1 MTRTETS
8 RPSAQP
14 FIRTLLRLLTVSV
27 LVCQAAWALPGDR
40 DQPMTITADQGNFKS
55 ARGEARFT
63 GNVYLKQGTLEV
75 WADTLD
81 VRRNPETGDITF
93 LEAKGEPA
101 RYQELP
107 SEEDGLIQVRGQR
120 IEYRPD
126 EDLII
131 TEGEGHLTQAGSD
144 IQADYIRYNLT
155 DESLDVRSLRSSTNT
170 EDAPQATWIL
180 QPGAMD

>member
-1 MTRTETS
+1 MTRTDTTS
-8 RPSAQP
+8 LYQNR
-14 FIRTLLRLLTVSV
+14 ITRTMLLVLTC
-27 LVCQAAWALPGDR
+27 LVVQGAWALPGDR
-40 DQPMTITADQGNFKS
+40 NQPMTITADQGNFRS
-55 ARGEARFT
+55 SRGEASFT

-81 VRRNPETGDITF
+81 VRRDPETGDITF

-107 SEEDGLIQVRGQR
+107 SEEDGLIEVRGKR
-120 IEYRPD
+120 IEYRPE

-131 TEGEGHLTQAGSD
+131 TEGNGHLTQAGSD
-144 IQADYIRYNLT
+144 IEADYIRYNLR
-155 DESLDVRSLRSSTNT
+155 DESLDVRSQRSTDNN
-170 EDAPQATWIL
+170 ENAPQATWTL

>member
-1 MTRTETS
+1 MMRTETTRLHHHRIS
-8 RPSAQP
+8 LMMLLALTCLVVQP
-14 FIRTLLRLLTVSV
+14 
-27 LVCQAAWALPGDR
+27 AWALPGDR
-40 DQPMTITADQGNFKS
+40 DQPMTITADEGNFKS
-55 ARGEARFT
+55 SRGEASFT

-81 VRRNPETGDITF
+81 VRRDPETGDITF

-107 SEEDGLIQVRGQR
+107 SEEDGLIEVRGSR

-126 EDLII
+126 DDLII
-131 TEGEGHLTQAGSD
+131 TEGNGHLTQSGSE
-144 IQADYIRYNLT
+144 IEADYIRYNLL
-155 DESLDVRSLRSSTNT
+155 DESLDVRSRRSTDNNG
-170 EDAPQATWIL
+170 DAPQATWTL

>member
-1 MTRTETS
+1 MTRTETT
-8 RPSAQP
+8 RPHHHCISLMMLLALSSLVVQP
-14 FIRTLLRLLTVSV
+14 
-27 LVCQAAWALPGDR
+27 AWALPGDR
-40 DQPMTITADQGNFKS
+40 DQPMTITADEGNFKS
-55 ARGEARFT
+55 SRGEATFI

-81 VRRNPETGDITF
+81 VRRDPETGDITF

-107 SEEDGLIQVRGQR
+107 SEEDGLIEVRGSR
-120 IEYRPD
+120 IEYRPE

-131 TEGEGHLTQAGSD
+131 TEGNGHLTQAGSD
-144 IQADYIRYNLT
+144 IEADYIRYNLL
-155 DESLDVRSLRSSTNT
+155 DESLDVRSRRSTDNND
-170 EDAPQATWIL
+170 DAPQATWTL

>member
-1 MTRTETS
+1 MTRTETT
-8 RPSAQP
+8 RLHHRHFTRLVLLALTCLVVQP
-14 FIRTLLRLLTVSV
+14 
-27 LVCQAAWALPGDR
+27 AWALPGDR
-40 DQPMTITADQGNFKS
+40 DQPMTITADEGNFKS
-55 ARGEARFT
+55 SRGEATFT

-81 VRRNPETGDITF
+81 VRRDPETGDITF

-107 SEEDGLIQVRGQR
+107 SEEDGLIEVRGSR

-131 TEGEGHLTQAGSD
+131 TEGNGHLTQAGSD
-144 IQADYIRYNLT
+144 IEADYIRYNLL
-155 DESLDVRSLRSSTNT
+155 DESLDVRSRRST
-170 EDAPQATWIL
+170 ESNHDAPQATWTL

>member
-1 MTRTETS
+1 MTRTETAW
-8 RPSAQP
+8 PLAYP
-14 FIRTLLRLLTVSV
+14 FVRSMILV
-27 LVCQAAWALPGDR
+27 LICLACQTALALPGDR
-40 DQPMTITADQGNFKS
+40 DQPMTITADEGNFKS
-55 ARGEARFT
+55 NRGEATFT

-81 VRRNPETGDITF
+81 VRRDPETGDITF

-107 SEEDGLIQVRGQR
+107 SEEDGLIEVRGKR
-120 IEYRPD
+120 IEYRPE

-131 TEGEGHLTQAGSD
+131 TEGDGHLTQSGSD
-144 IQADYIRYNLT
+144 IEADYIRYNLL
-155 DESLDVRSLRSSTNT
+155 DESLDVRSQRSTSNN
-170 EDAPQATWIL
+170 EDAPQATWTL